1 MDCGDPSREV
11 YAKER
16 EQMVTWQIE
25 RRGLRNPRLLE
36 AFRAVPRHEFVP
48 LELRYRAYTDG
59 PLPIGLGQT
68 ISQPYIVALMTSLL
82 ELNGGETVLEIGT
95 GSGYQAAILGMLA
108 RRVISIERH
117 PALVE
122 QAHAVLLRLGYRNI
136 SVYCADGTLGWPE
149 EAPFSAIIVTAAA
162 AVLPQP
168 LTEQLAQGGRLVAP
182 VGGYTGQMLQAW
194 TKEKSGLTCENIIPV
209 SFVPLRGKY
218 GWSREDWSRYNDD
231 TDL

>member
-1 MDCGDPSREV
+1 MEDPFASQ
-11 YAKER
+11 R
-16 EQMVTWQIE
+16 EQMVAGQIA
-25 RRGLRNPRLLE
+25 RRGILDPRLL
-36 AFRAVPRHEFVP
+36 AVLQEIPRHLFVP
-48 LELRYRAYTDG
+48 TNQEQWAYEDG
-59 PLPIGLGQT
+59 PLSIGLGQT